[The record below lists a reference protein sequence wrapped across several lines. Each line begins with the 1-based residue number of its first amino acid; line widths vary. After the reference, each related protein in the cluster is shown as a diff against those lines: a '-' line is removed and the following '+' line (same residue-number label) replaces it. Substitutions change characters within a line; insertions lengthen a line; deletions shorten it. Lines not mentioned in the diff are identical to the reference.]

1 MPTLPLARVRSLARK
16 TLLHRHLHL
25 HPRTFTTTPHQ
36 NTHPLLHISPEVT
49 AALASNTPLVAL
61 ESTIYTHGA
70 LSPNLP
76 SHLDHL
82 VRTAGAVP
90 AVCGILSGVP
100 TVGLTPSEIERM
112 VAEGAKK
119 VSRRDLALL
128 ASRAVLGGEGK
139 EGGHGGTTISGTMVL
154 ARLAGVRVF
163 GTGGLGGVHRGGER
177 SLDVSADLTELGRT
191 RVAVV
196 SSGCKGFL
204 DVGRTL
210 EFLETQG
217 VMVATFAEKGEE
229 KVDFPAFWARESG
242 VASPGVVRDER
253 EAAAVVLAQERLGV
267 ESGLLFANPISEEWA
282 IPREEMELVIE
293 TAVREAE
300 EKGFTG
306 STNTPYILKRIR
318 ELTDGRSVPANK
330 ALVEANVVRAAKIAV
345 ELAKMMD
352 GSDGTTTVKTTVTT
366 KTTTLWHGVDVA
378 GQTSSAAQV
387 QSQTETEIKQEVGR
401 HDTHKTRHNPAD

>member
-1 MPTLPLARVRSLARK
+1 M
-16 TLLHRHLHL
+16 
-25 HPRTFTTTPHQ
+25 
-36 NTHPLLHISPEVT
+36 
-49 AALASNTPLVAL
+49 
-61 ESTIYTHGA
+61 
-70 LSPNLP
+70 
-76 SHLDHL
+76 
-82 VRTAGAVP
+82 
-90 AVCGILSGVP
+90 
-100 TVGLTPSEIERM
+100 
-112 VAEGAKK
+112 
-119 VSRRDLALL
+119 
-128 ASRAVLGGEGK
+128 
-139 EGGHGGTTISGTMVL
+139 
-154 ARLAGVRVF
+154 
-163 GTGGLGGVHRGGER
+163 
-177 SLDVSADLTELGRT
+177 
-191 RVAVV
+191 
-196 SSGCKGFL
+196 

-267 ESGLLFANPISEEWA
+267 ESGLLFANPIPEEWA